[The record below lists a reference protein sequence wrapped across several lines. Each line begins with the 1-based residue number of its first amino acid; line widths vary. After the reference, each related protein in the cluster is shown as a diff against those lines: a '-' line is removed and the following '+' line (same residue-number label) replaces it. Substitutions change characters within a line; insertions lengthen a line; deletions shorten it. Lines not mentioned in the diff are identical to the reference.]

1 MLEAMYQLTILLL
14 IIFLINLPFGYW
26 RANEHKFS
34 KGWFLAIHLPIP
46 LLILIRLILGITWQW
61 PILLL
66 SLTSFAT
73 GQAVGSLA
81 RQYLKTFHIAQTSC
95 LIMDLFN
102 QVRKAC

>member
-1 MLEAMYQLTILLL
+1 MYQLAILLL
-14 IIFLINLPFGYW
+14 VIFLINLPFGYW

-34 KGWFLAIHLPIP
+34 RGWFLAIHLPV
-46 LLILIRLILGITWQW
+46 LLVIVVRLILGITWQW
-61 PILLL
+61 PILLS

-73 GQAVGSLA
+73 GQVVGSLV

-102 QVRKAC
+102 QARKAG